1 MLRRLPR
8 PYTRLIP
15 AFGRPVAL
23 MPPALFAAVSPLSSR
38 MPMLLL
44 ALVVLAAVVIIA
56 TRRQWQ
62 AWLDR
67 RRVVQEP
74 PRNESLRTRDER
86 LKLALWA
93 SGEHFWDYDL
103 VQRKLYRMRADEL
116 AVHSSEI
123 TVLTRHGEVP
133 AIHPDDVG
141 LVMERLRLHLQGTA
155 PLFMSEHRM
164 DIRKNGQWIWVRAR
178 GRVVERD
185 DEGKP
190 VRIAGTARDITLS
203 RNAEYE
209 HRIAG
214 EVMRSMNEAVAVLDW
229 AHHFITINPAFTR
242 ITGYS
247 EDEVIGQPSS
257 MLDSDQHDA
266 AFFERMNAELL
277 HTGHW
282 SGEVWKA
289 RKDGE
294 EILCRIETNVVP
306 DASGERLLY
315 VQVLTDI
322 TEQKRAEQELR
333 YLANYDTLTSLPNRS
348 LLSERLSRAIVR
360 ARREQGH
367 VAVLFIDLDR
377 FKDIN
382 DSLGHAT
389 GDRILRA
396 AASRVQQTVGAQHT
410 VARLSGDEFTVVL
423 EDIESLADAEQVAQ
437 RLIDAFR
444 IPLNFGERLEMAVS
458 PSIGIS
464 LYPQHAQVPTEL
476 LKHADTAMYQAKAL
490 GRHTYQVYSE
500 SMDEKTRHRA
510 ILASALRRA
519 LERNELSL
527 VFQPRLALAAQ
538 RVTAVEALMRW
549 DSPEFGMVSP
559 AQFIPLAEESGLILE
574 LGAWAL
580 REACMRLRSWHDDG
594 LQELTVAVNVSAMQ
608 LQRGDLPHVVA
619 RTLAETGIPA
629 ERLELELTE
638 SVIMANPQQNADTLR
653 ACRELGI
660 SLAIDDFGT
669 GYSSLA
675 YLKRLPL
682 TTLKIDRE
690 FVGDL
695 THDSEDAAITSTIIT
710 MGRSLSL
717 KVVAEGVETREQYEF
732 LREHGCDEVQG
743 HWISQALDP
752 DQCVRF
758 IRDAYPESGIR
769 AAS

>member
-1 MLRRLPR
+1 MHSALLAAAVQPVSALTSRLP
-8 PYTRLIP
+8 L
-15 AFGRPVAL
+15 
-23 MPPALFAAVSPLSSR
+23 
-38 MPMLLL
+38 LLL
-44 ALVVLAAVVIIA
+44 ALAVLIAVILIA
-56 TRRQWQ
+56 TRRHWQ
-62 AWLDR
+62 AWLDAR
-67 RRVVQEP
+67 HPRVDPV
-74 PRNESLRTRDER
+74 RSESLRARDER

-93 SGEHFWDYDL
+93 SGELFWDYDL
-103 VQRKLYRMRADEL
+103 AQRRLYRMRADEATL
-116 AVHSSEI
+116 HSADI
-123 TVLTRHGEVP
+123 TVLTKHGEVP
-133 AIHPDDVG
+133 AIHPDDVA
-141 LVMERLRLHLQGTA
+141 LVMERLRLHLQGRT

-164 DIRKNGQWIWVRAR
+164 DMQQNGQWVWVRAR

-185 DEGKP
+185 ADGRP

-214 EVMRSMNEAVAVLDW
+214 EVMRSMAEAVAVLDW

-247 EDEVIGQPSS
+247 EDEVIGQPAR
-257 MLDSDQHDA
+257 MLDSDQHDE

-306 DASGERLLY
+306 DASGERQLY

-423 EDIESLADAEQVAQ
+423 EDIQSLADAEQVAQ
-437 RLIDAFR
+437 QLIEAFR
-444 IPLNFGERLEMAVS
+444 IPLNFGERLEMSVS

-527 VFQPRLALAAQ
+527 VFQPRLALGPQ
-538 RVTAVEALMRW
+538 RITAVEALMRW

-559 AQFIPLAEESGLILE
+559 VQFIPLAEESGLILE
-574 LGAWAL
+574 IGAWAL
-580 REACMRLRSWHDDG
+580 REACRILRDWHDAG
-594 LQELTVAVNVSAMQ
+594 LDDLTVAVNISAMQ
-608 LQRGDLPHVVA
+608 LQRGDLPEVVA

-638 SVIMANPQQNADTLR
+638 SVIMANPEQNADTLR
-653 ACRELGI
+653 DCRRLGI

-690 FVGDL
+690 FIGDL
-695 THDSEDAAITSTIIT
+695 THDSEDAAITSTIVT
-710 MGRSLSL
+710 MGQSLSL
-717 KVVAEGVETREQYEF
+717 KVVAEGVETRDQYDF
-732 LREHGCDEVQG
+732 LRAQGCDEVQG
-743 HWISQALDP
+743 HYISRALDP
-752 DQCVRF
+752 EQCERF
-758 IRDAYPESGIR
+758 IREFRPEPAEARGGPPVHAR
-769 AAS
+769 GTTLHAG

>member
-1 MLRRLPR
+1 MP
-8 PYTRLIP
+8 I
-15 AFGRPVAL
+15 AL
-23 MPPALFAAVSPLSSR
+23 VAAVSATAFPGSPLWPR
-38 MPMLLL
+38 LPLVLVAVAALL
-44 ALVVLAAVVIIA
+44 AVVVIA
-56 TRRQWQ
+56 TRRYWQ
-62 AWLDR
+62 PWLDAR
-67 RRVVQEP
+67 QPQAEP
-74 PRNESLRTRDER
+74 LRSEALRARDER

-93 SGEHFWDYDL
+93 SGEQFWDYDL
-103 VQRKLYRMRADEL
+103 VQRKLHQMRTDDTSAQ
-116 AVHSSEI
+116 AVDI
-123 TVLTRHGEVP
+123 TVTTRHGDMP
-133 AIHPDDVG
+133 PIHEDD
-141 LVMERLRLHLQGTA
+141 LPMVMERLRTHLQGRT

-164 DIRKNGQWIWVRAR
+164 DVHRNGRWSWIRAR

-185 DEGKP
+185 ADGRAI
-190 VRIAGTARDITLS
+190 RIAGTARDITAS
-203 RNAEYE
+203 RNADYE
-209 HRIAG
+209 HRIAD

-229 AHHFITINPAFTR
+229 AHQFVTINPAFTR

-247 EDEVIGQPSS
+247 EDEIIGQPVT
-257 MLDSDQHDA
+257 MLDSDQHDQ
-266 AFFERMNAELL
+266 AFFDRMESELQ
-277 HTGHW
+277 HTGRW
-282 SGEVWKA
+282 SGEIWKV

-306 DASGERLLY
+306 DDTNGERQLY

-360 ARREQGH
+360 ARREHGH

-396 AASRVQQTVGAQHT
+396 AAARVQQTVGAEHT

-423 EDIESLADAEQVAQ
+423 EDLESVDDAETVAQ
-437 RLIDAFR
+437 RIIDAFKS
-444 IPLNFGERLEMAVS
+444 PLNFGERLEMAVS

-500 SMDEKTRHRA
+500 AMDEKNRHRA

-519 LERNELSL
+519 LDRNELSL
-527 VFQPRLALAAQ
+527 AYQPRLSLAQ
-538 RVTAVEALMRW
+538 NRITGVEALLRW
-549 DSPEFGMVSP
+549 HSPEFGEVTP
-559 AQFIPLAEESGLILE
+559 GQFIPLAEETGLILE
-574 LGAWAL
+574 IGAWAL
-580 REACMRLRSWHDDG
+580 REACLTLKQWHADG
-594 LQELTVAVNVSAMQ
+594 LDQLTMSVNVSANQ
-608 LQRGDLPHVVA
+608 LQRGDLPDLVA
-619 RTLAETGIPA
+619 RTLADTGVPPGQ
-629 ERLELELTE
+629 LELELTE
-638 SVIMANPQQNADTLR
+638 SVIMANPEQNADMLR
-653 ACRELGI
+653 ACRRLGI

-682 TTLKIDRE
+682 TTLKIDQE
-690 FVGDL
+690 FISDL
-695 THDSEDAAITSTIIT
+695 THDTDDEAITSTIIT
-710 MGRSLSL
+710 MGQSLAL
-717 KVVAEGVETREQYEF
+717 KVVAEGVETYDQYEF
-732 LREHGCDEVQG
+732 LRNHGCDEVQG
-743 HWISQALDP
+743 HWVSQALP
-752 DQCVRF
+752 PEQCLRF
-758 IRDAYPESGIR
+758 IREYYPGSVR

>member
-1 MLRRLPR
+1 MF
-8 PYTRLIP
+8 P
-15 AFGRPVAL
+15 A
-23 MPPALFAAVSPLSSR
+23 
-38 MPMLLL
+38 
-44 ALVVLAAVVIIA
+44 LAAVTHPSWPLSARLPLLAVALLVLAGVALIA
-56 TRRQWQ
+56 TRRYWRP
-62 AWLDR
+62 WLDA
-67 RRVVQEP
+67 RRVPPEP
-74 PRNESLRTRDER
+74 LRTESTRSRDER

-103 VQRKLYRMRADEL
+103 VQRKLYRMRADETAL
-116 AVHSSEI
+116 HSSDI
-123 TVLTRHGEVP
+123 TVFTRHGEVP
-133 AIHPDDVG
+133 PIHADDMP
-141 LVMERLRLHLQGTA
+141 LVMERLRLHLQGKA

-164 DIRKNGQWIWVRAR
+164 DMNQNGNWIWVRAR

-185 DEGKP
+185 PEGRP

-247 EDEVIGQPSS
+247 EDEVIGQPAR
-257 MLDSDQHDA
+257 MLDSDQHDE
-266 AFFERMNAELL
+266 AFFDRMNAELL

-282 SGEVWKA
+282 SGEVWKV

-306 DASGERLLY
+306 DASGERQLY

-423 EDIESLADAEQVAQ
+423 EDIESLQEAERIAEQI
-437 RLIDAFR
+437 IDAFR
-444 IPLNFGERLEMAVS
+444 TPLNFGERLEMSVS

-476 LKHADTAMYQAKAL
+476 LKHADTAMYQAKAM

-519 LERNELSL
+519 LERDELSL
-527 VFQPRLALAAQ
+527 VFQPRLAITQQ
-538 RVTAVEALMRW
+538 RITAVEALMRW

-574 LGAWAL
+574 IGAWAL
-580 REACMRLRSWHDDG
+580 RESCRLMRSWHDLG
-594 LQELTVAVNVSAMQ
+594 LEELTVAVNISAMQ
-608 LQRGDLPHVVA
+608 LQRGDLPAVLA
-619 RTLAETGIPA
+619 RILAETGIPA
-629 ERLELELTE
+629 DRLELELTE
-638 SVIMANPQQNADTLR
+638 SVVMANPEQNADTLR
-653 ACRELGI
+653 ACRRLGI

-682 TTLKIDRE
+682 TTLKVDRE
-690 FVGDL
+690 FIGDL
-695 THDSEDAAITSTIIT
+695 PHDGDDAAITSTIIT
-710 MGRSLSL
+710 MGHSLAL
-717 KVVAEGVETREQYEF
+717 KVIAEGVETYDQFEF
-732 LREHGCDEVQG
+732 LRDHGCDEVQG
-743 HWISQALDP
+743 HWVSRALEAE
-752 DQCVRF
+752 QCLQF
-758 IRDAYPESGIR
+758 IREYYPGSGMR
-769 AAS
+769 AVS